1 MLRLSLCVVFISTV
15 GAVNHDDT
23 AKRRSEEILRAVAA
37 AATADF
43 EGLRQMQAQKV
54 KTKDKIKATER
65 TQLCL
70 SDLSAALAAESEE
83 LAKKAHAAG
92 ENITE
97 HHEPAIATGKH
108 NLQLAIQT
116 AIGQIYQET
125 KNRYQELQKHAA
137 EMQEVLTEEVN
148 KRIAQTEKDN
158 APETMAAAIIEKV
171 TNASGHFNMDSKL
184 TEGLLKD
191 ELANLLL
198 TDAHTDAMKK
208 YDDKTEADGK
218 KRDSDYIQLSNLFA
232 AAGWGGDLYIGESA
246 LTHPNKYRDLKRG
259 DTASAAQALL
269 NDDNDL
275 NINEGM
281 FSEKTNRE
289 HHRANT
295 GLQKAKDA
303 LHRKEQDNINNVKI
317 ALQNWQTSKTA
328 EGAALTGKSAYT
340 AARTHALTKF
350 QVVDNSYTS
359 LTTYLGKLNELDAD
373 ETKKIADIQ
382 EEFES
387 LAADWLQL
395 AIYHCCDIVQGN
407 QLECDDATNHLAA
420 PLQKVFPGALK
431 IPNVKT
437 DCGRRLL

>member
-70 SDLSAALAAESEE
+70 SDLAAALTAESEE
-83 LAKKAHAAG
+83 LAKKAHDAG
-92 ENITE
+92 EDIKNT
-97 HHEPAIATGKH
+97 HNPGIATGKA

-137 EMQEVLTEEVN
+137 EMQEALTEEVN
-148 KRIAQTEKDN
+148 KRIEQTEKAN
-158 APETMAAAIIEKV
+158 APETMAAAIIQKV
-171 TNASGHFNMDSKL
+171 TDAGGQFNMQSKL
-184 TEGLLKD
+184 TEGLLKA

-208 YDDKTEADGK
+208 YDDKTEADGN
-218 KRDSDYIQLSNLFA
+218 KRDADYIQLSNLFA
-232 AAGWGGDLYIGESA
+232 AAGWGPDLYSGEAA
-246 LTHPNKYRDLKRG
+246 LTGANKYRDLK
-259 DTASAAQALL
+259 
-269 NDDNDL
+269 
-275 NINEGM
+275 
-281 FSEKTNRE
+281 SEKKADVAQGMINSNKAVQ
-289 HHRANT
+289 RANT
-295 GLQKAKDA
+295 GLEKAKDA
-303 LHRKEQDNINNVKI
+303 LHKKEQDNINNVKI